1 MKIEFPRKWLIIY
14 ALISLLMVIFYVFF
28 GHYLSVI
35 LSDFIVGN
43 QSLSY
48 TLLAWMLIFFTAF
61 ILLRAIYQYSTAHV
75 AHKRMESYG
84 NRLLSKVDDTTN
96 KKSESFLNA
105 LYVHLEKYRPF
116 EQVFIPTIVN
126 TMVKLVVII
135 IVLFFVH
142 RNAAIILLLTAPF
155 VPLYYVLVGLQT
167 RDESYKQA
175 SKFDDMG
182 TLFLNLVRG
191 KDTVRYTGS
200 KESVKGRLEEN
211 NKDFVSQTM
220 KILKYAF
227 QSSLMLEFITIL
239 GIGLVALE
247 IGLQIIIFENI
258 TFYAAFFALLLAPE
272 FYNALKV
279 LGVEF
284 HNGQLARGHLD
295 KVNEWLEAPAKHK
308 EYRAV
313 SQSGDYAVELEN
325 VDIGYNEKRL
335 VENINIKF
343 EPRTINSITGPSGE
357 GKTTLLKTI
366 VGLLP
371 PKRGDVR
378 LSTMDIGYI
387 SDELYFNDS
396 TLFDYLSNGGS
407 GEEAVLGIL
416 EKLKLMESVDKLKE
430 GIHTPIVNN
439 NVPFS
444 GGEIVRLKIAR
455 VLLKRPGIIVMDEPT
470 EFLDAETESIVLDQ
484 LNEFKDFST
493 IIAVVHRRRLLNI
506 SDTHYHLENKKI
518 ERGDI

>member
-1 MKIEFPRKWLIIY
+1 MKIGFPRKWLIIY
-14 ALISLLMVIFYVFF
+14 VLISFLMTIFYVFF
-28 GHYLSVI
+28 GHYLSAI

-43 QSLSY
+43 QTLSY
-48 TLLAWMLIFFTAF
+48 TMLAWMLIFFTAF
-61 ILLRAIYQYSTAHV
+61 LLLRAIYQYSTAHV
-75 AHKRMESYG
+75 AHKRMENYG
-84 NRLLSKVDDTTN
+84 NELLSKVDDTTN
-96 KKSESFLNA
+96 RKSESFLNA

-116 EQVFIPTIVN
+116 EQVFIPTIVS

-142 RNAAIILLLTAPF
+142 RNAAVILLLTAPF

-167 RDESYKQA
+167 RDESYRQA
-175 SKFDDMG
+175 SQFDDMG

-200 KESVKGRLEEN
+200 GESVRGRLEEN

-295 KVNEWLEAPAKHK
+295 KVNEWLKAPAKHK
-308 EYRAV
+308 EYRTV
-313 SQSGDYAVELEN
+313 SESGGYAGELEN
-325 VDIGYNEKRL
+325 VDIGYGAMRL
-335 VENINIKF
+335 VENITVKF
-343 EPRTINSITGPSGE
+343 EPRTINAMTGPSGE

-371 PKRGDVR
+371 PENGDVR

-396 TLFDYLSNGGS
+396 TLFDYLSDGGP

-416 EKLKLMESVDKLKE
+416 EMLKLMGSVDKLTE

-470 EFLDAETESIVLDQ
+470 EFLDAETESIVLDH
-484 LNEFKDFST
+484 LNEFKEFST
-493 IIAVVHRRRLLNI
+493 IIAVVHRQRLLNI
-506 SDTHYHLENKKI
+506 SDTHYHLENKKM

>member
-1 MKIEFPRKWLIIY
+1 MKIEFPRKWLTIY
-14 ALISLLMVIFYVFF
+14 ALISLMMIILYVFF

-35 LSDFIVGN
+35 LSEFIVGD
-43 QSLSY
+43 QTLSY
-48 TLLAWMLIFFTAF
+48 NLLTWMLIFFTAF
-61 ILLRAIYQYSTAHV
+61 ISLRAIYKYSTAHV
-75 AHKRMESYG
+75 AHKRMEQYG
-84 NRLLSKVDDTTN
+84 NRLLSKVNDTTN

-126 TMVKLVVII
+126 TMVKLTVII

-142 RNAAIILLLTAPF
+142 RNAAIILMLTAPF

-175 SKFDDMG
+175 SQFDDMG

-200 KESVKGRLEEN
+200 RDAVKGRLEEN
-211 NKDFVSQTM
+211 NEDFVTQTM

-258 TFYAAFFALLLAPE
+258 TFYAAFFTLLLAPE

-295 KVNEWLEAPAKHK
+295 KVDEWLKAPAKHE
-308 EYRAV
+308 EYRTI
-313 SQSGDYAVELEN
+313 SDSDEYAVELEN
-325 VDIGYNEKRL
+325 VDIGYGETRL
-335 VENINIKF
+335 AENINIKF
-343 EPRTINSITGPSGE
+343 SPRTINAITGPSGE

-371 PKRGDVR
+371 PKRGEVK
-378 LSTMDIGYI
+378 LSTLDIGYI

-396 TLFDYLSNGGS
+396 TLFEYLSDGGA
-407 GEEAVLGIL
+407 GEEAVLNIL
-416 EKLKLMESVDKLKE
+416 EQLKLMGSVNKLTE
-430 GIHTPIVNN
+430 GIHTPIINN

-455 VLLKRPGIIVMDEPT
+455 VLLKQPGIIVMDEPT
-470 EFLDAETESIVLDQ
+470 EFLDAETENIVLDH
-484 LNEFKDFST
+484 LKALKEFST

-506 SDTHYHLENKKI
+506 SDTHYHLEHKKLQ
-518 ERGDI
+518 RGDR

>member
-1 MKIEFPRKWLIIY
+1 MKIEFPRKWLTIY
-14 ALISLLMVIFYVFF
+14 ALISLMMIILYVFF

-35 LSDFIVGN
+35 LSEFIVGD
-43 QSLSY
+43 QTLSY
-48 TLLAWMLIFFTAF
+48 NLLTWMLIFFTAF
-61 ILLRAIYQYSTAHV
+61 ISLRAIYQYSTAHV
-75 AHKRMESYG
+75 AHKRMEQYG
-84 NRLLSKVDDTTN
+84 NRLLSKVNDTTN

-126 TMVKLVVII
+126 TMVKLAVII

-142 RNAAIILLLTAPF
+142 RNAAIILMLTAPF

-175 SKFDDMG
+175 SQFDDMG

-200 KESVKGRLEEN
+200 RDAVKGRLEEN
-211 NKDFVSQTM
+211 NEDFVTQTM

-258 TFYAAFFALLLAPE
+258 TFYAAFFTLLLAPE

-295 KVNEWLEAPAKHK
+295 KVNEWLKAPAKHE
-308 EYRAV
+308 EYRTI
-313 SQSGDYAVELEN
+313 SDSDEYAVELEN
-325 VDIGYNEKRL
+325 VDIGYGETRL
-335 VENINIKF
+335 AENINIKF
-343 EPRTINSITGPSGE
+343 SPRTINAITGPSGE

-371 PKRGDVR
+371 PKRGEVK
-378 LSTMDIGYI
+378 LSTLDIGYI

-396 TLFDYLSNGGS
+396 TLFEYLSDGGA
-407 GEEAVLGIL
+407 GEEAVLNIL
-416 EKLKLMESVDKLKE
+416 EQLKLMGSVNKLTE
-430 GIHTPIVNN
+430 VIHTPIINN
-439 NVPFS
+439 NIPFS

-455 VLLKRPGIIVMDEPT
+455 VLLKQPGIIVMDEPT
-470 EFLDAETESIVLDQ
+470 EFLDAETENIVLDH
-484 LNEFKDFST
+484 LKALKEFST

-506 SDTHYHLENKKI
+506 SDTHYHLEHKKLQ
-518 ERGDI
+518 RGDR

>member
-1 MKIEFPRKWLIIY
+1 MKIEFPRKWLTIY
-14 ALISLLMVIFYVFF
+14 ALISLLMVVFYVFF

-35 LSDFIVGN
+35 LSDFIVGD
-43 QSLSY
+43 QTLSY
-48 TLLAWMLIFFTAF
+48 TLLAWVLVYFTAF
-61 ILLRAIYQYSTAHV
+61 IAVRAIYQYSTARV
-75 AHKRMESYG
+75 AHKRMEHYG
-84 NRLLSKVDDTTN
+84 NQLLSKVNDTTN

-126 TMVKLVVII
+126 TMVKLGVII

-175 SKFDDMG
+175 SQFDDMG

-200 KESVKGRLEEN
+200 RESVRGRLEEN
-211 NKDFVSQTM
+211 NENFVSQTM

-247 IGLQIIIFENI
+247 IGLQIIIFDNI
-258 TFYAAFFALLLAPE
+258 TFYAAFFTLLLAPE

-295 KVNEWLEAPAKHK
+295 KVNEWLKSPAKHE
-308 EYRAV
+308 EYRTI
-313 SQSGDYAVELEN
+313 SDSGEYAVELEN
-325 VDIGYNEKRL
+325 VNIGFEERRL
-335 VENINIKF
+335 AEDINIRLR
-343 EPRTINSITGPSGE
+343 PRSINAITGPSGE

-371 PKRGDVR
+371 PQSGNVK

-396 TLFDYLSNGGS
+396 TLFDYLSDGEA
-407 GEEAVLGIL
+407 GEEAVLNIL
-416 EKLKLMESVDKLKE
+416 RELKLTGSVDKLTE

-470 EFLDAETESIVLDQ
+470 EFLDAETESIVLDH
-484 LNEFKDFST
+484 LNAFKDFST

-506 SDTHYHLENKKI
+506 SDTHYHLENKKLQ
-518 ERGDI
+518 RGDI

>member
-1 MKIEFPRKWLIIY
+1 MKIGFPRKWLIVY
-14 ALISLLMVIFYVFF
+14 VLISFLMTIFYVFF

-43 QSLSY
+43 QTLSY
-48 TLLAWMLIFFTAF
+48 TMLAWMLIFFTAF

-75 AHKRMESYG
+75 AHKRMENYG
-84 NRLLSKVDDTTN
+84 NELLSRVDDTTN
-96 KKSESFLNA
+96 RKSESFLNA

-116 EQVFIPTIVN
+116 EQVFIPTIVS

-142 RNAAIILLLTAPF
+142 RNAAVILLLTAPF

-167 RDESYKQA
+167 RDESYRQA
-175 SKFDDMG
+175 SQFDDMG

-200 KESVKGRLEEN
+200 GESVRGRLEEN

-295 KVNEWLEAPAKHK
+295 KVNEWLKAPAKHK
-308 EYRAV
+308 EYRTV
-313 SQSGDYAVELEN
+313 SESGGYAVELEN
-325 VDIGYNEKRL
+325 VDIGYGEMRL
-335 VENINIKF
+335 VENITVKF
-343 EPRTINSITGPSGE
+343 EPRTINAITGPSGE

-371 PKRGDVR
+371 PENGDVR

-396 TLFDYLSNGGS
+396 TLFDYLSDGGP

-416 EKLKLMESVDKLKE
+416 EKLKLMGSVDKLTE

-470 EFLDAETESIVLDQ
+470 EFLDAETESIVLDH
-484 LNEFKDFST
+484 LNEFKEFST
-493 IIAVVHRRRLLNI
+493 IIAVVHRQRLLNI
-506 SDTHYHLENKKI
+506 SDTHYHLENKKM

>member
-1 MKIEFPRKWLIIY
+1 MKIEFPRKWLTIY
-14 ALISLLMVIFYVFF
+14 ALISLVMIIFYVFF

-43 QSLSY
+43 QTLSY
-48 TLLAWMLIFFTAF
+48 ELLAWMLVYFTAF
-61 ILLRAIYQYSTAHV
+61 IAMRAIYQYSTGHIAHR
-75 AHKRMESYG
+75 RMEHLG
-84 NRLLSKVDDTTN
+84 NQLLSKVDDSTN

-105 LYVHLEKYRPF
+105 LFVHLEKYRPF

-126 TMVKLVVII
+126 TMVKLTVII
-135 IVLFFVH
+135 IVLFFIH
-142 RNAAIILLLTAPF
+142 RNAAVILLLTAPF

-167 RDESYKQA
+167 RDESYRQA
-175 SKFDDMG
+175 SQFDDMG

-191 KDTVRYTGS
+191 KDTVRYTNS
-200 KESVKGRLEEN
+200 KESVTDRLEEN
-211 NKDFVSQTM
+211 NEGFVSQTM

-258 TFYAAFFALLLAPE
+258 SFYAAFFTLLLAPE

-295 KVNEWLEAPAKHK
+295 KVNEWIKSPSRHE
-308 EYRAV
+308 EYRIMSNSV
-313 SQSGDYAVELEN
+313 DYAVELEN
-325 VDIGYNEKRL
+325 ADIGFDDNL
-335 VENINIKF
+335 LAENINIRL
-343 EPRTINSITGPSGE
+343 EPRTINAITGPSGE
-357 GKTTLLKTI
+357 GKTTLLKSI

-371 PKRGDVR
+371 PQKGNIK
-378 LSTMDIGYI
+378 LSTMDVGYI

-396 TLFDYLSNGGS
+396 TLFDYLSDGQAD
-407 GEEAVLGIL
+407 EEAVLKIL
-416 EKLKLMESVDKLKE
+416 AELNLMGSVNKLTE
-430 GIHTPIVNN
+430 GIRTPIINN

-455 VLLKRPGIIVMDEPT
+455 VLLKRPDIVVMDEPT
-470 EFLDAETESIVLDQ
+470 EFLDADTESIVLDY
-484 LNEFKDFST
+484 LNEFKEFST

-506 SDTHYHLENKKI
+506 SDTHHHLENKKMT
-518 ERGDI
+518 RGDI

>member
-1 MKIEFPRKWLIIY
+1 MKMEFPRKWLMIY

-35 LSDFIVGN
+35 LSDFIVGD

-126 TMVKLVVII
+126 TMVKLAVII

-142 RNAAIILLLTAPF
+142 RNAAVILLLTAPF

-175 SKFDDMG
+175 SQFDDMG

-200 KESVKGRLEEN
+200 KQSVRGRLEEN

-258 TFYAAFFALLLAPE
+258 TFYAAFFTLLLAPE

-295 KVNEWLEAPAKHK
+295 KVNEWLKAPAKHK
-308 EYRAV
+308 EYRTL
-313 SQSGDYAVELEN
+313 SESGDYAVELEN
-325 VDIGYNEKRL
+325 VDIGHNEKRL

-343 EPRTINSITGPSGE
+343 EPRTINAITGPSGE

-371 PKRGDVR
+371 PESGEVR
-378 LSTMDIGYI
+378 MSTMDIGYI

-396 TLFDYLSNGGS
+396 TLFDYLSDGRS
-407 GEEAVLGIL
+407 GEASVLGIL
-416 EKLKLMESVDKLKE
+416 EKLKLTGSVDKLTE

-455 VLLKRPGIIVMDEPT
+455 ILLKRPDIIVMDEPT

-484 LNEFKDFST
+484 LNEFKEFST

-506 SDTHYHLENKKI
+506 SDTHYHLENKKM